1 MTDALF
7 VDTTRA
13 ADLLGC
19 GRTTVYGY
27 INSGDLHPIHHG
39 RRTVISVAE
48 IGDLA
53 SRLAERAGVSVGSV
67 ASPMATEFS
76 G

>member
-1 MTDALF
+1 VTHPHF
-7 VDTTRA
+7 VATTEA
-13 ADLLGC
+13 AELLGC

-48 IGDLA
+48 IGVLA
-53 SRLAERAGVSVGSV
+53 SRLAQEAGVLIDPTESNVLEGSR
-67 ASPMATEFS
+67 
-76 G
+76 